1 MIAINL
7 CGLVAGMTW
16 ITAAIQRAGIERRLY
31 AGQTLFRLGS
41 RAAGLYEIVSGKIRL
56 VRVSPAGSE
65 AVLFVGTAGDTLAEA
80 SLFSTTY
87 HCDAIA
93 STKATV
99 RLYPKAAILTEFQRD
114 SKVAQAF
121 MAMLARQIMSLR
133 TRLQRRNI
141 RSARER
147 VRHYLA
153 LNVGPDGRTVT
164 LTTTVK
170 DLASELGLTHEAL
183 YRTLSEMASDGE
195 IKRSDRKITIR
206 AANRLSPSL

>member
-1 MIAINL
+1 
-7 CGLVAGMTW
+7 MTW
-16 ITAAIQRAGIERRLY
+16 VTSAIRAAGIERTLN
-31 AGQTLFRLGS
+31 AGQTLFRVGS
-41 RAAGLYEIVSGKIRL
+41 RATGLYEVVSGKVRL

-65 AVLFVGTAGDTLAEA
+65 AVLFVASAGDTFAEA
-80 SLFSTTY
+80 SLYSATY

-99 RLYPKAAILTEFQRD
+99 RLYPKATVLAEFQRD
-114 SKVAQAF
+114 PKVAQAF
-121 MAMLARQIMSLR
+121 MAMLAQQVMSLR
-133 TRLQRRNI
+133 TGLQRRNI
-141 RSARER
+141 RSARDR

-164 LTTTVK
+164 LVTTVK
-170 DLASELGLTHEAL
+170 DLAHDLGLTHEAL

-206 AANRLSPSL
+206 AANRLSP